1 MLAETEPSE
10 IPVEASEEELSQE
23 AGWICTRCAATHRG
37 RPRKCRICLFARAPA
52 AAPAASPARL
62 SAEEVAKK
70 RAELQACIACMLSC
84 GAKPNAIADMQ
95 ATLALLDKPMTPP
108 PQPDLLEQLA
118 EATAAEAAAVEY
130 ENALLSKGCELQ
142 VKLEEAQADVAAL
155 TVAYRKA
162 QQQSTEAAIKMAAV
176 RCAVGAQGTTTGP
189 AATPVAPAA
198 PAQATF
204 MATVDATLARELEAL
219 NSQGAEE
226 RIRLEMKTFAA
237 RVGCTMDDFP
247 MTRYLTERAVEM
259 RLAVTGVTSVKPED
273 RPLPAE
279 PFPPMAVMAASV
291 ARRPW
296 RGPQWRLPRAERAA
310 NPCCRSATR
319 SRRAPACQRRR
330 GSPQRKRRGRRAASI
345 SERRSGRHGWRAD
358 ETRKNETRRRPWPTF
373 RRSASTPERCLCR
386 QVGVFVRGR
395 RRALHLHDAQPQ
407 AACPNEAHAARL
419 DARATTRRTYR
430 TP

>member
-84 GAKPNAIADMQ
+84 GAKPTAIADMQ

-291 ARRPW
+291 AKAPLARPAVAPSESGASGESLLPK
-296 RGPQWRLPRAERAA
+296 RDPLKEGTRLPAQVRVSPTQEAREARGKHQREEERQARMA
-310 NPCCRSATR
+310 
-319 SRRAPACQRRR
+319 RRR
-330 GSPQRKRRGRRAASI
+330 DEEERDEAEAVADL
-345 SERRSGRHGWRAD
+345 SEI
-358 ETRKNETRRRPWPTF
+358 
-373 RRSASTPERCLCR
+373 
-386 QVGVFVRGR
+386 GV
-395 RRALHLHDAQPQ
+395 D
-407 AACPNEAHAARL
+407 
-419 DARATTRRTYR
+419 T
-430 TP
+430 

>member
-130 ENALLSKGCELQ
+130 ENALFSKGCELQ

-247 MTRYLTERAVEM
+247 MTRYLTERAAGM
-259 RLAVTGVTSVKPED
+259 RLAVTGVTSVKP
-273 RPLPAE
+273 
-279 PFPPMAVMAASV
+279 
-291 ARRPW
+291 
-296 RGPQWRLPRAERAA
+296 
-310 NPCCRSATR
+310 
-319 SRRAPACQRRR
+319 
-330 GSPQRKRRGRRAASI
+330 
-345 SERRSGRHGWRAD
+345 AD
-358 ETRKNETRRRPWPTF
+358 
-373 RRSASTPERCLCR
+373 
-386 QVGVFVRGR
+386 
-395 RRALHLHDAQPQ
+395 
-407 AACPNEAHAARL
+407 
-419 DARATTRRTYR
+419 
-430 TP
+430 